1 MLAALLL
8 ATAAYGL
15 CALFTRHNPV
25 PRRFLRALGTIA
37 GLRLRIRGALAH
49 ENTFLLANHVS
60 WLDIPALAGASGCA
74 FVAHDGLAE
83 IGPLRWLC
91 SLNDTVFIARHDRR
105 SVGAQ
110 IEQVRT
116 ALADTGSLAIFP
128 EGTTGDGREL
138 LPFKSSLLAAI
149 ESDLDHVAVQPVR
162 LDYGEDAREIAW
174 VGAESGIDNALRIL
188 ARACPVTLTIHF
200 LEPLSDEQ
208 RADRKVVARE
218 ARKAIA
224 QDD

>member
-8 ATAAYGL
+8 ATGAYGL

-25 PRRFLRALGTIA
+25 PRRFLCALAAIA
-37 GLRLRIRGALAH
+37 GLRLRVHGKLAH
-49 ENTFLLANHVS
+49 GNTFLLANHVS

-74 FVAHDGLAE
+74 FVAHDGLAA

-91 SLNDTVFIARHDRR
+91 SLNDTVFIARHERR
-105 SVGAQ
+105 SVAAQ

-149 ESDLDHVAVQPVR
+149 ESDLDHVVVQPVR
-162 LDYGEDAREIAW
+162 LDYGEDAQEIAW
-174 VGAESGIDNALRIL
+174 VGDESGIDNALRVL
-188 ARACPVTLTIHF
+188 ARARAITLTIHF
-200 LEPLSDEQ
+200 LEPLSAWQ

-224 QDD
+224 LED